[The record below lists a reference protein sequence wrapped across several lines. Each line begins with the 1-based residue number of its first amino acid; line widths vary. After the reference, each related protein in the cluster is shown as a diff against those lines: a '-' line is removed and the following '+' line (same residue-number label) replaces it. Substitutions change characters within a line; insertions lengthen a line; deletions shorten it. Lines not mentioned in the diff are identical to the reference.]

1 MGKAKC
7 GTCHFMPLFNGVAPP
22 DFTKA
27 EAEILGV
34 PAVKDKA
41 ILDTD
46 SGKYNV
52 HKMALY
58 SYAFRRM

>member
-7 GTCHFMPLFNGVAPP
+7 GTCHFMPLFNGVASP

-34 PAVKDKA
+34 PAAKDKA

-46 SGKYNV
+46 SENT
-52 HKMALY
+52 MC